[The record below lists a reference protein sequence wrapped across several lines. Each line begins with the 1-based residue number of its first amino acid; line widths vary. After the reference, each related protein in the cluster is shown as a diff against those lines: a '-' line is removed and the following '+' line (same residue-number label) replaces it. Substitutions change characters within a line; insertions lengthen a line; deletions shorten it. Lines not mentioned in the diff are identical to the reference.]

1 MRRMRNCTWARTR
14 EETAW
19 LSETELSKKMTQM
32 DNRSEQIQ
40 ENQETF
46 QAAATRVSLVSMVT
60 NVILT
65 VLKLIAGLIAHSG
78 AMISDAVHSAS
89 DIFSG
94 IIVLIGVRI
103 SSKAPDESHPY
114 GHERFECVAAL
125 LLSGVLALVGGT
137 IGVNAA
143 KDIISRSAVEI
154 PGILALIA
162 AAVSIATKETLFWY
176 TRGYAKKY
184 RSTALHAEAWHQRSD
199 ALSSIGA
206 LIGIAGARM
215 GVPVMEPIASIIIAL
230 FILRVAVRIF
240 RDAIDQMVDHSCNE
254 ETESAFRTTAMEQP
268 GVKEVEMLRTR
279 MFGNRVYVDLE
290 IAADPGLTLAAAHE
304 IAERVHDA
312 IEATYPDVKHIMV
325 HVNPAKEKV

>member
-1 MRRMRNCTWARTR
+1 MENRQ
-14 EETAW
+14 
-19 LSETELSKKMTQM
+19 ETEQV
-32 DNRSEQIQ
+32 
-40 ENQETF
+40 NQEAF
-46 QAAATRVSLVSMVT
+46 QAAATKVSLVSMVT

-65 VLKLIAGLIAHSG
+65 ALKLAAGLIAHSG
-78 AMISDAVHSAS
+78 AMVSDAVHSAS

-94 IIVLIGVRI
+94 LIVLIGVKI
-103 SSKAPDESHPY
+103 SSRAPDESHPY

-125 LLSGVLALVGGT
+125 LLSGILALVGGT
-137 IGVNAA
+137 IGLNAV
-143 KDIISRSAVEI
+143 KDIISGRAQEMEA
-154 PGILALIA
+154 PGLLALIA
-162 AAVSIATKETLFWY
+162 AVVSIAVKESLFWY

-215 GVPVMEPIASIIIAL
+215 GIPVMEPIASVIIAV

-240 RDAIDQMVDHSCNE
+240 RDAVEQMVDHSCNE
-254 ETESAFRTTAMEQP
+254 EVEAAFRATALEQP
-268 GVKEVEMLRTR
+268 GVLGVELLRTR

-304 IAERVHDA
+304 IAEQVHDA
-312 IEATYPDVKHIMV
+312 IERTYPEVKHIMV
-325 HVNPAKEKV
+325 HVNPAKEQK

>member
-1 MRRMRNCTWARTR
+1 
-14 EETAW
+14 
-19 LSETELSKKMTQM
+19 MTNEPINTQ
-32 DNRSEQIQ
+32 Q
-40 ENQETF
+40 NQQDF
-46 QAAATRVSLVSMVT
+46 QAAATKVSVISMAT

-65 VLKLIAGLIAHSG
+65 VAKFAAGVIAHSG

-94 IIVLIGVRI
+94 LIVLIGVRI
-103 SSKAPDESHPY
+103 SSKAPDDKHPY

-125 LLSGVLALVGGT
+125 LLSGILALVGGT
-137 IGVNAA
+137 IGVNAV
-143 KDIISRSAVEI
+143 KDIIGGRVQEA
-154 PGILALIA
+154 PGILALV
-162 AAVSIATKETLFWY
+162 AAVVSIVTKETLFWY

-215 GVPVMEPIASIIIAL
+215 GVPVMEPVASLIIAL

-240 RDAIDQMVDHSCNE
+240 RDAIDQMVDHSASE
-254 ETESAFRTTAMEQP
+254 ETEAAFRETAMEQP
-268 GVKEVEMLRTR
+268 GVQGVELLRTR

-290 IAADPGLTLAAAHE
+290 IAADPELSLAAAHE

-312 IEATYPDVKHIMV
+312 IEQTYPDVKHIMV
-325 HVNPAKEKV
+325 HVNPAKEQGK

>member
-1 MRRMRNCTWARTR
+1 
-14 EETAW
+14 
-19 LSETELSKKMTQM
+19 MTNEPINTQ
-32 DNRSEQIQ
+32 S
-40 ENQETF
+40 NQQDF
-46 QAAATRVSLVSMVT
+46 QAAATKVSVISMGT

-65 VLKLIAGLIAHSG
+65 VAKFAAGVIAHSG

-94 IIVLIGVRI
+94 LIVLIGVRI
-103 SSKAPDESHPY
+103 SSKAPDEKHPY

-125 LLSGVLALVGGT
+125 LLSGILALVGGT
-137 IGVNAA
+137 IGVNAV
-143 KDIISRSAVEI
+143 KDIISGREQEV
-154 PGILALIA
+154 PGILALV
-162 AAVSIATKETLFWY
+162 AAVASIVTKETLFWY

-215 GVPVMEPIASIIIAL
+215 GVPVMEPIASLIIAL

-240 RDAIDQMVDHSCNE
+240 RDAIDQMVDHSANE
-254 ETESAFRTTAMEQP
+254 ETEAAFRETALEQP
-268 GVKEVEMLRTR
+268 GVRGVELLRTR

-290 IAADPGLTLAAAHE
+290 IAVDPEMKLSAAHE
-304 IAERVHDA
+304 IAEQVHDA
-312 IEATYPDVKHIMV
+312 IEQTYPDVKHIMV
-325 HVNPAKEKV
+325 HVNPAKEQGK

>member
-1 MRRMRNCTWARTR
+1 
-14 EETAW
+14 
-19 LSETELSKKMTQM
+19 M
-32 DNRSEQIQ
+32 DNQSKTTQL
-40 ENQETF
+40 NQEAF
-46 QAAATRVSLVSMVT
+46 QKAATRVSLVSMVT

-65 VLKLIAGLIAHSG
+65 VLKLAAGLIARSG

-94 IIVLIGVRI
+94 IIVLIGVKI

-125 LLSGVLALVGGT
+125 LLSGVLAVVGGT

-143 KDIISRSAVEI
+143 KDIISGRTPEA
-154 PGILALIA
+154 PGLLALIA
-162 AAVSIATKETLFWY
+162 AAVSIVTKETLFWY
-176 TRGYAKKY
+176 TRGYAKRY

-215 GVPVMEPIASIIIAL
+215 GAPVMEPIASIIIAL

-254 ETESAFRTTAMEQP
+254 EVESAFRATAMDQP
-268 GVKEVEMLRTR
+268 GVKGVEMLRTR

-290 IAADPGLTLAAAHE
+290 IAADPELTLAAAHE

-312 IEATYPDVKHIMV
+312 IEQTYPDVKHIMV
-325 HVNPAKEKV
+325 HVNPAKGKEEA

>member
-1 MRRMRNCTWARTR
+1 
-14 EETAW
+14 
-19 LSETELSKKMTQM
+19 MT
-32 DNRSEQIQ
+32 NEQINAQ
-40 ENQETF
+40 PNQQDF
-46 QAAATRVSLVSMVT
+46 QAAATKVSVISMAT

-65 VLKLIAGLIAHSG
+65 VAKFAAGVVAHSG

-94 IIVLIGVRI
+94 LIVLIGVRI
-103 SSKAPDESHPY
+103 SSKAPDDKHPY

-125 LLSGVLALVGGT
+125 LLSGILALVGGT
-137 IGVNAA
+137 IGVNAV
-143 KDIISRSAVEI
+143 KDIIGGRVQEA
-154 PGILALIA
+154 PGILALV
-162 AAVSIATKETLFWY
+162 AAVISIVTKETLFWY

-215 GVPVMEPIASIIIAL
+215 GVPVMEPIASLIIAL

-240 RDAIDQMVDHSCNE
+240 RDAVDQMVDQSVSV
-254 ETESAFRTTAMEQP
+254 ETESAFRTTALEQP
-268 GVKEVEMLRTR
+268 GVMDVELLRTR

-290 IAADPGLTLAAAHE
+290 IAADPGLTLAEAHG

-312 IEATYPDVKHIMV
+312 IEQTYPDVKHIMV
-325 HVNPAKEKV
+325 HVNPAKEQGK

>member
-1 MRRMRNCTWARTR
+1 
-14 EETAW
+14 
-19 LSETELSKKMTQM
+19 MT
-32 DNRSEQIQ
+32 NEQINAQ
-40 ENQETF
+40 PNQQDF
-46 QAAATRVSLVSMVT
+46 QAAATKVSVISMAT

-65 VLKLIAGLIAHSG
+65 VAKFAAGVVAHSG

-94 IIVLIGVRI
+94 LIVLIGVRI
-103 SSKAPDESHPY
+103 SSKAPDDKHPY

-125 LLSGVLALVGGT
+125 LLSGILALVGGT
-137 IGVNAA
+137 IGVNAV
-143 KDIISRSAVEI
+143 KDIIGGRVQEA
-154 PGILALIA
+154 PGILALV
-162 AAVSIATKETLFWY
+162 AAVISIVTKETLFWY

-215 GVPVMEPIASIIIAL
+215 GVPVMEPIASLIIAL

-240 RDAIDQMVDHSCNE
+240 RDAIDQMVDHSASE
-254 ETESAFRTTAMEQP
+254 ETEAAFRETAMEQP
-268 GVKEVEMLRTR
+268 GVQGVELLRTR

-290 IAADPGLTLAAAHE
+290 IAADPGLSLAAAHE

-312 IEATYPDVKHIMV
+312 IEQTYPDVKHIMV
-325 HVNPAKEKV
+325 HVNPAKEQGK

>member
-1 MRRMRNCTWARTR
+1 
-14 EETAW
+14 
-19 LSETELSKKMTQM
+19 MTNEPINTQ
-32 DNRSEQIQ
+32 Q
-40 ENQETF
+40 NQQDF
-46 QAAATRVSLVSMVT
+46 QAAATKVSVISMAT

-65 VLKLIAGLIAHSG
+65 VAKFAAGVIAHSG

-94 IIVLIGVRI
+94 LIVLIGVRI
-103 SSKAPDESHPY
+103 SSKAPDDKHPY

-125 LLSGVLALVGGT
+125 LLSGILALVGGT
-137 IGVNAA
+137 IGVNAV
-143 KDIISRSAVEI
+143 KDIIGGRVQEA
-154 PGILALIA
+154 PGILALV
-162 AAVSIATKETLFWY
+162 AAVVSIVTKETLFWY

-215 GVPVMEPIASIIIAL
+215 GVPVMEPVASLIIAL

-240 RDAIDQMVDHSCNE
+240 RDAIDQMVDHSASE
-254 ETESAFRTTAMEQP
+254 ETEAAFRETAMEQP
-268 GVKEVEMLRTR
+268 GVQGVELLRTR

-290 IAADPGLTLAAAHE
+290 IAADPGLSLAAAHE

-312 IEATYPDVKHIMV
+312 IEQTYPDVKHIMV
-325 HVNPAKEKV
+325 HVNPAKEQGK

>member
-1 MRRMRNCTWARTR
+1 
-14 EETAW
+14 
-19 LSETELSKKMTQM
+19 M
-32 DNRSEQIQ
+32 DNQSKTTQL
-40 ENQETF
+40 NQEAF
-46 QAAATRVSLVSMVT
+46 QKAATRVSLVSMVT

-65 VLKLIAGLIAHSG
+65 VLKLAAGLIARSG

-94 IIVLIGVRI
+94 IIVLIGVKI

-125 LLSGVLALVGGT
+125 LLSGVLAVVGGT

-143 KDIISRSAVEI
+143 KDIISGRTPEA
-154 PGILALIA
+154 PGLLALIA
-162 AAVSIATKETLFWY
+162 AAVSIVTKETLFWY
-176 TRGYAKKY
+176 TRGYAKRY

-215 GVPVMEPIASIIIAL
+215 GVPVMEPIASVIIAV
-230 FILRVAVRIF
+230 FILRAAVRIF
-240 RDAIDQMVDHSCNE
+240 RDAIDQMVDRSCGE
-254 ETESAFRTTAMEQP
+254 ETEESFRKTALEQP
-268 GVKEVEMLRTR
+268 GVMGVELLRTR

-290 IAADPGLTLAAAHE
+290 IAADPQLTLAAAHG

-312 IEATYPDVKHIMV
+312 IEQTYPEVKHIMV
-325 HVNPAKEKV
+325 HVNPAKEAGGHA

>member
-1 MRRMRNCTWARTR
+1 MENRQ
-14 EETAW
+14 
-19 LSETELSKKMTQM
+19 ETEQV
-32 DNRSEQIQ
+32 
-40 ENQETF
+40 NQESC
-46 QAAATRVSLVSMVT
+46 QAAATKVSLVSMVT

-65 VLKLIAGLIAHSG
+65 ALKLAAGLIAHSG
-78 AMISDAVHSAS
+78 AMVSDAVHSAS

-94 IIVLIGVRI
+94 LIVLIGVKI
-103 SSKAPDESHPY
+103 SSRAPDESHPY

-125 LLSGVLALVGGT
+125 LLSGILALVGGT
-137 IGVNAA
+137 IGVNAVR
-143 KDIISRSAVEI
+143 DIISGRAQEMEA
-154 PGILALIA
+154 PGLLALIA
-162 AAVSIATKETLFWY
+162 AVVSIAVKESLFWY

-215 GVPVMEPIASIIIAL
+215 GIPVMEPIASVIIAV

-240 RDAIDQMVDHSCNE
+240 RDAVEQMVDHSCNE
-254 ETESAFRTTAMEQP
+254 EVEAAFRETALEQP
-268 GVKEVEMLRTR
+268 GVLGVELLRTR

-304 IAERVHDA
+304 IAEQVHDA
-312 IEATYPDVKHIMV
+312 IEQTYPEVKHIMV
-325 HVNPAKEKV
+325 HVNPAKDRQQA

>member
-1 MRRMRNCTWARTR
+1 
-14 EETAW
+14 
-19 LSETELSKKMTQM
+19 MT
-32 DNRSEQIQ
+32 NEQINIQ
-40 ENQETF
+40 PNQQDF
-46 QAAATRVSLVSMVT
+46 QTAATKVSVISMAT

-65 VLKLIAGLIAHSG
+65 VAKFAAGVIAHSG

-94 IIVLIGVRI
+94 LIVLIGVRI
-103 SSKAPDESHPY
+103 SSRAPDEKHPY

-125 LLSGVLALVGGT
+125 LLSGILALVGGT
-137 IGVNAA
+137 IGVNAV
-143 KDIISRSAVEI
+143 KDIIGGGVQET
-154 PGILALIA
+154 PGILALV
-162 AAVSIATKETLFWY
+162 AAVVSIVAKESLFWY
-176 TRGYAKKY
+176 TGGYAKKY

-215 GVPVMEPIASIIIAL
+215 GVPVMEPIASLIIAL

-240 RDAIDQMVDHSCNE
+240 RDAIDQMVDKSASE
-254 ETESAFRTTAMEQP
+254 ETETAFRTTALEQP
-268 GVKEVEMLRTR
+268 GVMGVELLRTR

-290 IAADPGLTLAAAHE
+290 IAVDPEMKLAAAHE

-312 IEATYPDVKHIMV
+312 IEQTYPDVKHIMV
-325 HVNPAKEKV
+325 HVNPAKEQVK

>member
-1 MRRMRNCTWARTR
+1 MTN
-14 EETAW
+14 
-19 LSETELSKKMTQM
+19 ELINTQP
-32 DNRSEQIQ
+32 
-40 ENQETF
+40 NQQDF
-46 QAAATRVSLVSMVT
+46 QTAATKVSVISMVT

-65 VLKLIAGLIAHSG
+65 VAKFAAGVIAHSG

-94 IIVLIGVRI
+94 LIVLIGVRI
-103 SSKAPDESHPY
+103 SSKAPDDKHPY

-125 LLSGVLALVGGT
+125 LLSGILALVGGA
-137 IGVNAA
+137 IGVNAV
-143 KDIISRSAVEI
+143 KDIIGGHVQEA

-162 AAVSIATKETLFWY
+162 AVISIVTKESLFWY

-215 GVPVMEPIASIIIAL
+215 GVPVMEPIASLIIAL

-240 RDAIDQMVDHSCNE
+240 RDAIDQMVDKSASE
-254 ETESAFRTTAMEQP
+254 ETETAFRTTALEQP
-268 GVKEVEMLRTR
+268 GVMGVELLRTR

-290 IAADPGLTLAAAHE
+290 IAVDPELKLAAAHE

-312 IEATYPDVKHIMV
+312 IEQTYPDVKHIMV
-325 HVNPAKEKV
+325 HVNPAKEQAK

>member
-1 MRRMRNCTWARTR
+1 
-14 EETAW
+14 
-19 LSETELSKKMTQM
+19 MT
-32 DNRSEQIQ
+32 NEQINAQ
-40 ENQETF
+40 PNQQDF
-46 QAAATRVSLVSMVT
+46 QAAATKVSVISMAT

-65 VLKLIAGLIAHSG
+65 VAKLAAGVVAHSG

-94 IIVLIGVRI
+94 LIVLIGVRI
-103 SSKAPDESHPY
+103 SSKAPDDKHPY

-125 LLSGVLALVGGT
+125 LLSGILALVGGT
-137 IGVNAA
+137 IGVNAV
-143 KDIISRSAVEI
+143 KDIIGGRVQEA
-154 PGILALIA
+154 PGILALV
-162 AAVSIATKETLFWY
+162 AAVISIVTKETLFWY

-215 GVPVMEPIASIIIAL
+215 GVPVMEPIASLIIAL
-230 FILRVAVRIF
+230 FIFRVAVRIF
-240 RDAIDQMVDHSCNE
+240 RDAIDQMVDHSASE
-254 ETESAFRTTAMEQP
+254 ETEAAFRETAMEQP
-268 GVKEVEMLRTR
+268 GVQGVELLRTR

-290 IAADPGLTLAAAHE
+290 IAADPGLSLAAAHE

-312 IEATYPDVKHIMV
+312 IEQTYPDVKHIMV
-325 HVNPAKEKV
+325 HVNPAKEQVK

>member
-1 MRRMRNCTWARTR
+1 
-14 EETAW
+14 
-19 LSETELSKKMTQM
+19 MTNEPINTQ
-32 DNRSEQIQ
+32 Q
-40 ENQETF
+40 NQQDF
-46 QAAATRVSLVSMVT
+46 QAAATKVSVISMAT

-65 VLKLIAGLIAHSG
+65 VAKFAAGVIAHSG

-94 IIVLIGVRI
+94 LIVLIGVRI
-103 SSKAPDESHPY
+103 SSRAPDEKHPY

-125 LLSGVLALVGGT
+125 LLSGILALVGGT
-137 IGVNAA
+137 IGVNAV
-143 KDIISRSAVEI
+143 KDIIGGRVQEA
-154 PGILALIA
+154 PGILALV
-162 AAVSIATKETLFWY
+162 AAVVSIVTKETLFWY

-215 GVPVMEPIASIIIAL
+215 GVPVMEPVASLIIAL

-240 RDAIDQMVDHSCNE
+240 RDAIDQMVDHSASE
-254 ETESAFRTTAMEQP
+254 ETEAAFRETAMEQP
-268 GVKEVEMLRTR
+268 GVQGVELLRTR

-290 IAADPGLTLAAAHE
+290 IAADPGLSLAAAHE

-312 IEATYPDVKHIMV
+312 IEQTYPDVKHIMV
-325 HVNPAKEKV
+325 HVNPAKEQGK

>member
-1 MRRMRNCTWARTR
+1 
-14 EETAW
+14 
-19 LSETELSKKMTQM
+19 MTNEPINTQ
-32 DNRSEQIQ
+32 Q
-40 ENQETF
+40 NQQDF
-46 QAAATRVSLVSMVT
+46 QAAATKVSVISMAT

-65 VLKLIAGLIAHSG
+65 VAKFAAGVIAHSG

-94 IIVLIGVRI
+94 LIVLIGVRI
-103 SSKAPDESHPY
+103 SSKAPDDKHPY

-125 LLSGVLALVGGT
+125 LLSGILALVGGT
-137 IGVNAA
+137 IGVNAV
-143 KDIISRSAVEI
+143 KDIIGGRVQEA
-154 PGILALIA
+154 PGILALV
-162 AAVSIATKETLFWY
+162 AAVVSIVTKETLFWY

-215 GVPVMEPIASIIIAL
+215 GVPVMEPVASLIIAL
-230 FILRVAVRIF
+230 FILRVSVRIF
-240 RDAIDQMVDHSCNE
+240 RDAIDQMVDHSASE
-254 ETESAFRTTAMEQP
+254 ETEAAFRETAMEQP
-268 GVKEVEMLRTR
+268 GVQGVELLRTR

-290 IAADPGLTLAAAHE
+290 IAADPGLSLAAAHE

-312 IEATYPDVKHIMV
+312 IEQTYPDVKHIMV
-325 HVNPAKEKV
+325 HVNPAKEQGK

>member
-1 MRRMRNCTWARTR
+1 M
-14 EETAW
+14 
-19 LSETELSKKMTQM
+19 
-32 DNRSEQIQ
+32 
-40 ENQETF
+40 
-46 QAAATRVSLVSMVT
+46 SLVSMVT

-65 VLKLIAGLIAHSG
+65 VLKLAAGLIARSG

-94 IIVLIGVRI
+94 IIVLIGVKI

-125 LLSGVLALVGGT
+125 LLSGVLAVVGGT

-143 KDIISRSAVEI
+143 KDIISGRTPEA
-154 PGILALIA
+154 PGLLALIA
-162 AAVSIATKETLFWY
+162 AAVSIVTKETLFWY
-176 TRGYAKKY
+176 TRGYAKRY

-254 ETESAFRTTAMEQP
+254 EVESAFRATAMDQP
-268 GVKEVEMLRTR
+268 GVKGVEMLRTR

-290 IAADPGLTLAAAHE
+290 IAVDPELTLAAAHE

-312 IEATYPDVKHIMV
+312 IEQTYPDVKHIMV
-325 HVNPAKEKV
+325 HVNPAKGKEEA

>member
-1 MRRMRNCTWARTR
+1 
-14 EETAW
+14 
-19 LSETELSKKMTQM
+19 M
-32 DNRSEQIQ
+32 DHKENFEQP
-40 ENQETF
+40 NQEVF

-65 VLKLIAGLIAHSG
+65 VLKLAAGFIAHSG

-89 DIFSG
+89 DILSG
-94 IIVLIGVRI
+94 LIVLIGVRI
-103 SSKAPDESHPY
+103 SSRAPDESHPY

-125 LLSGVLALVGGT
+125 LLSGILALVGGT
-137 IGVNAA
+137 IGVNAV
-143 KDIISRSAVEI
+143 KDIISGQTAEA
-154 PGILALIA
+154 PGMLALIA
-162 AAVSIATKETLFWY
+162 AIVSIAVKESLFWY
-176 TRGYAKKY
+176 TRGYAKRF

-215 GVPVMEPIASIIIAL
+215 GVPVMEPIASAIIAL

-240 RDAIDQMVDHSCNE
+240 REAIDQMVDHSCSE
-254 ETESAFRTTAMEQP
+254 ETEEAIRMTALAQD
-268 GVKEVEMLRTR
+268 GVRGVELLRTR

-290 IAADPGLTLAAAHE
+290 ISADPNLTLAAAHE

-312 IEATYPDVKHIMV
+312 IEQTYPEVKHIMV
-325 HVNPAKEKV
+325 HVNPAKEQP